1 MIATLT
7 GPNGQ
12 TSLEP
17 SPYPYTIGRA
27 TDNRLV
33 VSDSKASSHHA
44 QIFPEGQGYAI
55 IDLGSSNGTSVN
67 EQRLVPHVPR
77 LLTMNDSIRI
87 GDTTF
92 VFEGG
97 AAASP
102 IEATVYGGKPAPAP
116 QSMDTTVYGNQ
127 YAPAFEPTMVVQ
139 SPTYAVNAYGE
150 SPMYAPPPAPPYAMP
165 QVGYTP
171 YSAAPAP
178 ASAQPQKPRSGKRWL
193 IVGAIVGVLL
203 IVGVIFG
210 GIGYANRATSTKTL
224 NAFCNSLKSGDYKT
238 AYNQLSSGL
247 QARYGSEAVFAAA
260 YSTNGGMGKITHCTV
275 ENVNDGAETGT
286 IAYILSGGSKLT
298 VDYSLIDE
306 SSAVKINA
314 QSPRSMPSLTLSTY
328 CTALDSGDT
337 QTAYNQLSAHLQSE
351 IGSESAF
358 ASFIAADSIK
368 GCIASGVN
376 DAAGTGTITYL
387 RSDGN
392 KTSAAATLTNEQG
405 SWKIS
410 ALQTLS
416 TPTETLLTYCSSLQS
431 QDYTVAYDQLSSS
444 AQSQETEAQFAA
456 NFSGSTLSECKVS
469 NVDDTAGTGSITY
482 TFANGNGGVFD
493 YTLVKENGHWKLATE
508 TKHS

>member
-1 MIATLT
+1 MVATLT
-7 GPNGQ
+7 GPHGQ

-33 VSDSKASSHHA
+33 VNDSKASSHHA

-77 LLTMNDSIRI
+77 FLAMNDSIRI

-97 AAASP
+97 SATP
-102 IEATVYGGKPAPAP
+102 IEATVYGGQQAP
-116 QSMDTTVYGNQ
+116 QPMDATLYGNQ
-127 YAPAFEPTMVVQ
+127 YAPAFEPTMVAQ
-139 SPTYAVNAYGE
+139 PPAYAVNAYSE
-150 SPMYAPPPAPPYAMP
+150 PPLYAPPPTLPYTMP

-171 YSAAPAP
+171 YPAAPTP
-178 ASAQPQKPRSGKRWL
+178 VQPQKPRSRTRWL
-193 IVGAIVGVLL
+193 IVGAIVGLL
-203 IVGVIFG
+203 LLVGGIFG

-238 AYNQLSSGL
+238 AYNQLS
-247 QARYGSEAVFAAA
+247 
-260 YSTNGGMGKITHCTV
+260 
-275 ENVNDGAETGT
+275 
-286 IAYILSGGSKLT
+286 
-298 VDYSLIDE
+298 
-306 SSAVKINA
+306 
-314 QSPRSMPSLTLSTY
+314 
-328 CTALDSGDT
+328 
-337 QTAYNQLSAHLQSE
+337 AHLQSE

-358 ASFIAADSIK
+358 ANFITADSIK
-368 GCIASGVN
+368 GCIASSVN

-392 KTSAAATLTNEQG
+392 KTSAAATLANEQG

-431 QDYTVAYDQLSSS
+431 QDYTVAYDQLSSN

-469 NVDDTAGTGSITY
+469 NVDDTAGTGTITY

-493 YTLVKENGHWKLATE
+493 YTLVKENGLWKLATE
-508 TKHS
+508 RKHS